1 MAIIRTGTNT
11 TPMEQLTNHQ
21 NEDVH
26 IEDET
31 DLSSIVRRVQAQV
44 SEMQKHHAEEIVVL
58 WRKNAPP
65 RGT

>member
-1 MAIIRTGTNT
+1 
-11 TPMEQLTNHQ
+11 MEQLTNHQ

-31 DLSSIVRRVQAQV
+31 DLSTIVRRVQAQV